1 MWLLLQVGRQVG
13 YLHVQIF
20 DFARPV
26 EYKRSMKIIKY
37 DEAYNTLKPP
47 GSWRELEWEFFRNQV
62 LNCCI

>member
-26 EYKRSMKIIKY
+26 EYKWSMKIIKY
-37 DEAYNTLKPP
+37 DEAYNALKPP
-47 GSWRELEWEFFRNQV
+47 ELEWEFFRNQV